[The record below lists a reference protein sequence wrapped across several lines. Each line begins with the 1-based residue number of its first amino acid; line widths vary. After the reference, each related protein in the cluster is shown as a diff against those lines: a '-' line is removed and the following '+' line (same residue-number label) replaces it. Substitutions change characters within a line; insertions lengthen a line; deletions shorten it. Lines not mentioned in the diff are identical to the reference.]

1 VILLTVTAIIQK
13 PENNEK
19 SLKYTELY
27 AIAYENG
34 LTLQYAVLIENHLIH
49 REWRNKGS
57 SLFCVDIIIMY
68 S

>member
-27 AIAYENG
+27 VIAYENG
-34 LTLQYAVLIENHLIH
+34 LTLQDAVLN
-49 REWRNKGS
+49 
-57 SLFCVDIIIMY
+57 
-68 S
+68 